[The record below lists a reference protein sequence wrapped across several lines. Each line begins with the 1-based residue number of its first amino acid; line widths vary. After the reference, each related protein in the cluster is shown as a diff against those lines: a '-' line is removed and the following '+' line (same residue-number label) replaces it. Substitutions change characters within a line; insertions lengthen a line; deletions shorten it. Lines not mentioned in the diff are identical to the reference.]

1 MMYRRANIL
10 DYGGKAN
17 SLIKLQN
24 LGLPVPPFFVIPA
37 SLLKDVINQNNYFE
51 EIQQLLLEKNYQR
64 IRKIIMSVDFPEQI
78 KNSIL
83 KEANKLGGES
93 FSVRS
98 SADNEDGKKKSF
110 AGQYETYLN
119 VGTDELLKTIKKC
132 WLSALS
138 ENVIAYENKQI
149 NLFSINIIVQ
159 KMINPEYSGVS
170 FSIDPTSR
178 SRNYSVIEM
187 CRGTGEKL
195 VSGQV
200 TPTKMLV
207 QRKNLEIDFK
217 IGSLSIPDDAVR
229 KLEKY
234 VLKIEKAYNVPIDM
248 EWCYLDGVIY
258 VLQAR
263 PITAHQD
270 NIIPFVKNISR
281 EKTLLEIEIYYLG
294 EYFGIKELTSGDYY
308 FNPLFVVDRN
318 SFASIFYDCFS
329 LEEYPP
335 NIFRELDK
343 NFDLLQKRYD
353 EAKNSC
359 KYLTEIINNNSE
371 INVKKFIKELIKI
384 QPLSSLGNLIG
395 KDWDSSKRVK
405 ELLIDYRNKYDKII
419 YESTDYLVNNLEK
432 NIPNDLKNYLPVLS
446 IHEICN
452 QQKINLENVKKRLNG
467 YIYYNGSLFLEE
479 LGSFCQENGF
489 MIKTEEH
496 GNKIRGAIAYGGKT
510 KGRVKVILSRS
521 DFKKFNDGD
530 ILVTAMTTP
539 KFTELMKRAS
549 GIITDEGGITCHAA
563 IVARELKKPCLV
575 GCKNAT
581 AVLKDNDEIELDAI
595 NGAVGLV

>member
-1 MMYRRANIL
+1 MYSRANIL

-17 SLIKLQN
+17 SLIKLKK
-24 LGLPVPPFFVIPA
+24 LGLPVPSFFVIPA
-37 SLLKDVINQNNYFE
+37 SLLKEITNQNNHFE

-64 IRKIIMSVDFPEQI
+64 IREIIMSVDFPEPI

-83 KEANKLGGES
+83 KEANRLGGES

-98 SADNEDGKKKSF
+98 SADNEDSKEKSF

-138 ENVIAYENKQI
+138 ENVIAYEDKQI

-170 FSIDPTSR
+170 FSIDPTNR

-234 VLKIEKAYNVPIDM
+234 VLKIEKAHNAPIDM

-281 EKTLLEIEIYYLG
+281 EKALLEIEIYYLG
-294 EYFGIKELTSGDYY
+294 EYFGIKELTGGDYY

-359 KYLTEIINNNSE
+359 KYLTEIINNNSK
-371 INVKKFIKELIKI
+371 INVKRFIKELIKI

-419 YESTDYLVNNLEK
+419 YQSTDYLVNYLK
-432 NIPNDLKNYLPVLS
+432 KSIPNDLKNYLPVLS

-496 GNKIRGAIAYGGKT
+496 GNKIRGAIAYGGKA

-521 DFKKFNDGD
+521 DFKKFDDGD

-581 AVLKDNDEIELDAI
+581 TILKDNDEIELDAI
-595 NGAVGLV
+595 NGSVGLV